1 MKRILV
7 VDDEAM
13 NLNVAK
19 YILEKNGY
27 EVLTASSGMECLSV
41 LKEKLVDLILL
52 DVEMPQMNGLKTL
65 KEIKEQDRLKRIPVM
80 FVTADAKADTVIA
93 AKMMDV
99 SGYVKKP
106 YLPEDLLERVVRIL
120 DQK

>member
-13 NLNVAK
+13 NLSVAK

-41 LKEKLVDLILL
+41 LNEKLVDLILL
-52 DVEMPQMNGLKTL
+52 DVEMPEMNGLKTL
-65 KEIKEQDRLKRIPVM
+65 KEIRERERIKKIPVM

-93 AKMMDV
+93 AKLLEV

-106 YLPEDLLERVVRIL
+106 YLPEDLLERVAKIL
-120 DQK
+120 KA